1 MHNTNGNEN
10 ENLALSFQ
18 MYDSEAYDEPPEN
31 RNDNPNKD
39 NFDYEEDDD
48 FTVRDNTARFLSEK
62 FIFDW

>member
-1 MHNTNGNEN
+1 
-10 ENLALSFQ
+10 